1 MKKYLLLFF
10 CLFFLTCSKEN
21 EQTSNY
27 YCPEV
32 YFSKKHRIYISSEDN
47 SINLNN
53 ISYRVE
59 INNYNF
65 VKGCKLKDKNLEAKL
80 SILFIVKPD
89 KAINTNILIPYYIA
103 LIDENKKI
111 IDIQY
116 YKFEG
121 ELNKD
126 NDQLNFI
133 ETEVISKNNLIIP
146 NYFNQNKENKNKL
159 LVGFMLNKQ
168 KLELLN

>member
-1 MKKYLLLFF
+1 
-10 CLFFLTCSKEN
+10 
-21 EQTSNY
+21 
-27 YCPEV
+27 
-32 YFSKKHRIYISSEDN
+32 
-47 SINLNN
+47 
-53 ISYRVE
+53 
-59 INNYNF
+59 
-65 VKGCKLKDKNLEAKL
+65 
-80 SILFIVKPD
+80 

-168 KLELLN
+168 KSELLN